1 MNLVGKRFELVVFD
15 WDGTLMDST
24 AVIVASLQAA
34 CADVGLPVPTDE
46 RAHHIIGLG
55 LYDAMA
61 YVLPGINPSVYP
73 QVVERYGHHFR
84 LREPQTPLF
93 AGVEQTLQEL
103 NAAGR
108 RLAIATGK
116 SRRGL
121 DRALEKT
128 GLAPLFHATRCGEE
142 SANKPQPGMLIDLMR
157 ELDAEPAKTVMIGD
171 TTHDMQ
177 MAVNAG
183 VAGIAVS
190 YGAHPRDQLL
200 ALQPLACMDNPQDL
214 WQWLRHNA

>member
-1 MNLVGKRFELVVFD
+1 MGKRFDLVVFD

-34 CADVGLPVPTDE
+34 CADTGLPVPSDE
-46 RAHHIIGLG
+46 SAQHIIGLG

-61 YVLPGINPSVYP
+61 YVLPGVDTAVYP
-73 QVVERYGHHFR
+73 QVVDRYGHHFR
-84 LREPQTPLF
+84 AREPQTPLF
-93 AGVEQTLQEL
+93 DGAEKMLRALNVAGHS
-103 NAAGR
+103 
-108 RLAIATGK
+108 LAIATGK

-142 SANKPQPGMLIDLMR
+142 SATKPQPGMLFDLMQM
-157 ELDAEPAKTVMIGD
+157 LGAEPAKTLMVGD
-171 TTHDMQ
+171 TTHDLQ
-177 MAVNAG
+177 MAINAG
-183 VAGIAVS
+183 VKSIAVA
-190 YGAHPRDQLL
+190 YGAHPREQLL

-214 WQWLRHNA
+214 WQWLKHNA

>member
-1 MNLVGKRFELVVFD
+1 VSKRFELVVFD

-34 CADVGLPVPTDE
+34 CADVGLPVPSDE
-46 RAHHIIGLG
+46 NAQHIIGLG

-61 YVLPGINPSVYP
+61 YVLPGVSTAVYP
-73 QVVERYGHHFR
+73 QVVDRYGHHFR
-84 LREPQTPLF
+84 EREPQTPLF
-93 AGVEQTLQEL
+93 GGAEQILRDLNGAGH
-103 NAAGR
+103 

-142 SANKPQPGMLIDLMR
+142 SASKPQPGMLLDLMR
-157 ELDAEPAKTVMIGD
+157 MLDVEPAKTLMIGD
-171 TTHDMQ
+171 TTHDLQ
-177 MAVNAG
+177 MAINAG
-183 VAGIAVS
+183 VGSIAVA
-190 YGAHPRDQLL
+190 YGAHPRAQLV
-200 ALQPLACMDNPQDL
+200 ALQPLACMDRPEDL
-214 WQWLRHNA
+214 WQWLKLNA